1 MAMEGILKYL
11 SDFMKRKLEGFP
23 HQQLTRVPLEI
34 LKKCRSTPLLRD
46 LFITDI
52 GYFPAS
58 AGHWVNRPEGCETN
72 IMIFCLAGAG
82 WISVSGK
89 RKTPVRQSGL
99 VFIPAGCPHRYG
111 ASEEAPWQIRWVH
124 FSGRKSAD
132 YLARL
137 GGELFGE
144 VLPGESEGIV
154 TAFEQAQEVLSE
166 GYTDSGLLLLSANL
180 SRLLALAIQSKQAH
194 GHKSRLTGQRI
205 LQSMEWIRERLAEPL
220 TLPEIARKAGLSV
233 PHFCALFKKQTGLS
247 PMRYLL
253 HHRMTRAC
261 ALLDSTD
268 KPVTEISEEV
278 GFRDAFHFTK
288 TFHSVVGSSPS
299 AYRLKSAFQSGMGRV
314 PTANR
319 PGKTPDNFSQGR
331 NEK

>member
-1 MAMEGILKYL
+1 MPNFMAMEEILKYL
-11 SDFMKRKLEGFP
+11 SDFMKGKHEGFP

-34 LKKCRSTPLLRD
+34 LKKCRSTRLLRD
-46 LFITDI
+46 IFITDI
-52 GYFPAS
+52 GFFPAS
-58 AGHWVNRPEGCETN
+58 AGHWVNRPEGCDTN
-72 IMIFCLAGAG
+72 IMIFCLAGVGWVSLAG
-82 WISVSGK
+82 KQKI
-89 RKTPVRQSGL
+89 PVRQGGL

-124 FSGRKSAD
+124 FSGRKGAD
-132 YLARL
+132 YLERL

-154 TAFEQAQEVLSE
+154 TAFEQAQEALSK
-166 GYTDSGLLLLSANL
+166 GYTDSGLLVLSANL

-205 LQSMEWIRERLAEPL
+205 LQSMEWIRERFAEPL
-220 TLPEIARKAGLSV
+220 TLPEIARKSGLSV

-247 PMRYLL
+247 PMRFLM
-253 HHRMTRAC
+253 HHRMTSAC

-268 KPVTEISEEV
+268 KSVAEISAEV

-299 AYRLKSAFQSGMGRV
+299 NYRLASAADFAVGSKHKR
-314 PTANR
+314 
-319 PGKTPDNFSQGR
+319 
-331 NEK
+331 

>member
-1 MAMEGILKYL
+1 MAMEGILKNMSNL
-11 SDFMKRKLEGFP
+11 MKKIREGFP
-23 HQQLTRVPLEI
+23 RQQLTRVPSEI

-58 AGHWVNRPEGCETN
+58 GGHWVDRPEGCDTN

-82 WISVSGK
+82 WVSLAGK
-89 RKTPVRQSGL
+89 RKSPVRQGGL
-99 VFIPAGCPHRYG
+99 VFIPAGSPHRYG
-111 ASEEAPWQIRWVH
+111 ASEESPWQIRWVH
-124 FSGRKSAD
+124 FSGRRSAD

-144 VLPGESEGIV
+144 ALPGQSEAIV
-154 TAFEQAQEVLSE
+154 AAFEQAQEGLGE
-166 GYTDSGLLLLSANL
+166 GYTDSGLLLLSASL

-194 GHKSRLTGQRI
+194 GHKSRVTGQRI
-205 LQSMEWIRERLAEPL
+205 LQSMEWLRENLAAPL

-247 PMRYLL
+247 PMRYLM
-253 HHRMTRAC
+253 HARMSQAC
-261 ALLDSTD
+261 ALLDSSD
-268 KPVTEISEEV
+268 KPVAEISQEV

>member
-1 MAMEGILKYL
+1 MAMEEILKYL

-23 HQQLTRVPLEI
+23 HQKLTRVPLEI
-34 LKKCRSTPLLRD
+34 LKKCRSTELLRD

-52 GYFPAS
+52 GFFPTS
-58 AGHWVNRPEGCETN
+58 TGHWVNRPEGCDAI
-72 IMIFCLAGAG
+72 IMIFCLAGSG
-82 WISVSGK
+82 WVSISGK
-89 RKTPVRQSGL
+89 RKIPLRQGGL
-99 VFIPAGCPHRYG
+99 VFIPAGSPHRYG
-111 ASEEAPWQIRWVH
+111 ASEESPWHIRWVH

-132 YLARL
+132 YVARL

-144 VLPGESEGIV
+144 VLPGESERIE
-154 TAFEQAQEVLSE
+154 TAFEQVQEVLRE

-205 LQSMEWIRERLAEPL
+205 LQSMEWIRKRLAEPL
-220 TLPEIARKAGLSV
+220 TLPEIARKSGLSV

-247 PMRYLL
+247 PMRYLM

-268 KPVTEISEEV
+268 KPVAEISQEV

-288 TFHSVVGSSPS
+288 TFHACVGVAPRD
-299 AYRLKSAFQSGMGRV
+299 YRADSIARHGEGLRV
-314 PTANR
+314 SDH
-319 PGKTPDNFSQGR
+319 GNFS
-331 NEK
+331 N

>member
-1 MAMEGILKYL
+1 MAMEGILKNMSNL
-11 SDFMKRKLEGFP
+11 MKKIREGFP
-23 HQQLTRVPLEI
+23 RQQLTRIPSEI

-58 AGHWVNRPEGCETN
+58 GGHWVDRPEGCDTN

-82 WISVSGK
+82 WVSLAGK
-89 RKTPVRQSGL
+89 RKSPVRQGGL
-99 VFIPAGCPHRYG
+99 VFIPAGSPHRYG
-111 ASEEAPWQIRWVH
+111 ASEESPWQIRWVH
-124 FSGRKSAD
+124 FSGRRSAD

-144 VLPGESEGIV
+144 ALPGQSEAIV
-154 TAFEQAQEVLSE
+154 AAFEQAQEGLGE
-166 GYTDSGLLLLSANL
+166 GYTDSGLLLLSASL

-194 GHKSRLTGQRI
+194 GHKSRVTGQRI
-205 LQSMEWIRERLAEPL
+205 LQSMEWLRENLAKPL

-247 PMRYLL
+247 PMRYLM
-253 HHRMTRAC
+253 HARMSQAC
-261 ALLDSTD
+261 ALLDSSD
-268 KPVTEISEEV
+268 KPVAEISREV

-288 TFHSVVGSSPS
+288 TFRAVVGSSPS
-299 AYRLKSAFQSGMGRV
+299 AYRSDSGEQW
-314 PTANR
+314 
-319 PGKTPDNFSQGR
+319 S
-331 NEK
+331 